1 MTSAAVIYFYESVG
15 LFMGL
20 YFLLQFIVLKKKEY
34 LHYSLYLFL
43 LVIYY
48 LCAIPELFF
57 KSPPDVGQT
66 NYCELFKRPVQF
78 MISVF
83 YTLFIM
89 EYLNLKKQ
97 SLPLYRI
104 FRFLLV
110 MYTFFA
116 LGCFLCN
123 LFGID
128 YNKVYYLGSIILFPV
143 QLYMVIA
150 LFKYKVP
157 YGRFV
162 IWGSINVILGSVMS
176 LVLGI
181 YAAMH
186 PEGPVTNAGSYVPV
200 VFTILADI
208 FLFTIALQ
216 RKIADNEK
224 SLVNAAMA
232 RQNAVSQERER
243 IITDLHDDVGGGLSS
258 IRMMSDLMVQQEGSA
273 NYSTGHLSFA
283 AKISATAKDISQRM
297 NTIIW
302 SLNMENDS
310 LSNFAEYVR
319 HYGVAFFE
327 DSPIQFV
334 YSTEPAHL
342 PDIQLSGGQRK
353 NLFLIVK
360 EALNNILKH
369 SGATTANVQISV
381 IDKRLT
387 ITVSDNGKGL
397 HTDNSFGNG
406 LKNMEKRM
414 KEIKGTFRI
423 HSDNGTF
430 IVVTLMLP

>member
-34 LHYSLYLFL
+34 LHYSIYLFL

-57 KSPPDVGQT
+57 PNKIAPGET
-66 NYCELFKRPVQF
+66 NYPELFKRPVQF

-97 SLPLYRI
+97 SLPLFRI

-110 MYTFFA
+110 MYIVFA
-116 LGCFLCN
+116 IGCFFCN
-123 LFGID
+123 FLGVD
-128 YNKVYYLGSIILFPV
+128 YNNVYYLGSIVLFPV
-143 QLYMVIA
+143 QLYMVIV

-162 IWGSINVILGSVMS
+162 IWGSINVILGSVAS
-176 LVLGI
+176 LCLGI
-181 YAAMH
+181 YAATH
-186 PEGPVTNAGSYVPV
+186 PGGSVSNAGSYVPV
-200 VFTILADI
+200 VITILADI

-224 SLVNAAMA
+224 SLVNAAIA
-232 RQNAVSQERER
+232 RQTAVSQERER

-273 NYSTGHLSFA
+273 YHTGGHLSFA
-283 AKISATAKDISQRM
+283 SKISATAKDISQRM

-327 DSPIQFV
+327 DSPIEFI
-334 YSTEPAHL
+334 YSSQPQQL
-342 PDIQLSGGQRK
+342 PDMQLSGGQRK

-360 EALNNILKH
+360 EALHNILKH
-369 SGATTANVQISV
+369 SGASKATVQIS
-381 IDKRLT
+381 IAEKKLS

-397 HTDNSFGNG
+397 QADNIFGNG

-414 KEIKGTFRI
+414 KEIKGNFQMR
-423 HSDNGTF
+423 SDNGS
-430 IVVTLMLP
+430 IIHVSVLLP

>member
-1 MTSAAVIYFYESVG
+1 MTSAAVIYFFESVG

-34 LHYSLYLFL
+34 LHYSIYLLL

-57 KSPPDVGQT
+57 KSPVAADGI
-66 NYCELFKRPVQF
+66 NYSGLFQRPVQF

-83 YTLFIM
+83 YTSFIM
-89 EYLNLKKQ
+89 VYLNLKKQ

-104 FRFLLV
+104 FRFLLL
-110 MYTFFA
+110 MYIAFA
-116 LGCFLCN
+116 IGSFICN
-123 LFGID
+123 LLGVD
-128 YNKVYYLGSIILFPV
+128 YNNIYYLGSIILFPV

-162 IWGSINVILGSVMS
+162 IWGSINVIVGSVFS
-176 LVLGI
+176 LCFGI

-186 PEGPVTNAGSYVPV
+186 PGGPITNAGSYIPV
-200 VFTILADI
+200 VITIVADI
-208 FLFTIALQ
+208 LLFTIALQ

-224 SLVNAAMA
+224 SLVNAAIA
-232 RQNAVSQERER
+232 RQQAISEERER

-258 IRMMSDLMVQQEGSA
+258 IRMMSDLIVQQQPD
-273 NYSTGHLSFA
+273 TGFNSGPMGFA
-283 AKISATAKDISQRM
+283 SKISATAKDISQRM

-310 LSNFAEYVR
+310 LPNFAEYVR

-327 DSPIQFV
+327 DSPIAFI
-334 YSTEPAHL
+334 YSSFPEPL
-342 PDIQLSGGQRK
+342 PDTLLSGEQRK

-369 SGATTANVQISV
+369 SGGSQARVEIRLKENVLQI
-381 IDKRLT
+381 K
-387 ITVSDNGKGL
+387 VSDNGSGL
-397 HTDNSFGNG
+397 QSDNHFGNG

-414 KEIKGTFRI
+414 REIKGNFHI
-423 HSDNGTF
+423 DSGNGTV
-430 IVVTLMLP
+430 ITVTVLLP

>member
-1 MTSAAVIYFYESVG
+1 
-15 LFMGL
+15 MGF
-20 YFLLQFIVLKKKEY
+20 YFLLQFIVLRKKEY
-34 LHYSLYLFL
+34 LFYSIYLFL

-48 LCAIPELFF
+48 ICAIPELFL
-57 KSPPDVGQT
+57 KSAFAPGET
-66 NYCELFKRPVQF
+66 NFCELFKRPVQF

-89 EYLNLKKQ
+89 EYLNLKRQ

-110 MYTFFA
+110 MYTVFA
-116 LGCFLCN
+116 LGCFICN
-123 LFGID
+123 LLRVD
-128 YNKVYYLGSIILFPV
+128 YNNVYYLGSIVLFPV

-162 IWGSINVILGSVMS
+162 IWGSINVIMGSVFS
-176 LVLGI
+176 LCFGI

-186 PEGPVTNAGSYVPV
+186 PEGPITNAGSYIPV
-200 VFTILADI
+200 VITILADI

-224 SLVNAAMA
+224 SLVNAAIA
-232 RQNAVSQERER
+232 RQQAVSEERER

-258 IRMMSDLMVQQEGSA
+258 IRMMSDLIVQQEGPT

-283 AKISATAKDISQRM
+283 SKISATAKDISQRM

-310 LSNFAEYVR
+310 LPNFAEYVR

-327 DSPIQFV
+327 DSPVSFV
-334 YSTEPAHL
+334 YSSHPPQL
-342 PDIQLSGGQRK
+342 PDTQLTGGQRK

-369 SGATTANVQISV
+369 SGASQAEVKIIAQE
-381 IDKRLT
+381 KRLK

-397 HTDNSFGNG
+397 QHENHFGNG

-414 KEIKGTFRI
+414 REIKGDFNI
-423 HSDNGTF
+423 HSGNGTV
-430 IVVTLMLP
+430 ITVSVLLP

>member
-1 MTSAAVIYFYESVG
+1 MTSTAVIYFFESVG

-20 YFLLQFIVLKKKEY
+20 YFLLQFIVLKKREY
-34 LHYSLYLFL
+34 LHYSIYLLL

-57 KSPPDVGQT
+57 RSPVGPGEI

-110 MYTFFA
+110 MYTVFA
-116 LGCFLCN
+116 LGCFLGN
-123 LFGID
+123 LWGFD
-128 YNKVYYLGSIILFPV
+128 YNNIYYYGSIVLFPV
-143 QLYMVIA
+143 QLYMVTA

-162 IWGSINVILGSVMS
+162 IWGSINVIVGSVLS
-176 LVLGI
+176 LCLGI

-186 PEGPVTNAGSYVPV
+186 PGGAVSNAVSYIPV
-200 VFTILADI
+200 VITILVDI

-224 SLVNAAMA
+224 SLVHAAIA
-232 RQNAVSQERER
+232 RQQAVSQERER

-258 IRMMSDLMVQQEGSA
+258 IRMMSDLMTQQEGSA
-273 NYSTGHLSFA
+273 YHPGGQLSFA
-283 AKISATAKDISQRM
+283 SKISATARDISQRM

-310 LSNFAEYVR
+310 LQNFAEYVR
-319 HYGVAFFE
+319 QYGVAFFE
-327 DSPIQFV
+327 DSN
-334 YSTEPAHL
+334 TEFIYKNEPSPLPAK
-342 PDIQLSGGQRK
+342 QLTGGQRK

-360 EALNNILKH
+360 EALNNVLKH
-369 SGATTANVQISV
+369 ANAQKV
-381 IDKRLT
+381 IVAITLENNQLE
-387 ITVSDNGKGL
+387 ITVTDDGQGMLKDN
-397 HTDNSFGNG
+397 NFGNG

-414 KEIKGTFRI
+414 KEIQGQFQI
-423 HSDNGTF
+423 HSNHGT
-430 IVVTLMLP
+430 IITIGVLLP